1 MLKGTRAPFLMDSWS
16 VYYEVLKQNIYE
28 LVMNVTM
35 FLCNLVNQ
43 VNTSSGDIVPA
54 SFNRS
59 SRCPDELVRR
69 IRVSAS
75 FDDPSWRGKLLD
87 TYDTKT
93 DRFIIAPCSWYK
105 TN

>member
-1 MLKGTRAPFLMDSWS
+1 
-16 VYYEVLKQNIYE
+16 
-28 LVMNVTM
+28 MNVTM